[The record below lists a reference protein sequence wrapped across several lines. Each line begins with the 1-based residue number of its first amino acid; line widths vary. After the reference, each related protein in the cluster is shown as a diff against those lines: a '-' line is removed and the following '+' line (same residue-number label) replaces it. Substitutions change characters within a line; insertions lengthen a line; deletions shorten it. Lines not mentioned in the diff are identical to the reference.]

1 MRKITKASL
10 AVAALIATTLVAGTA
25 SAEPK
30 GGGAGANSCSLGST
44 TYPEGTVV
52 GLLKCKGGKWVLI
65 VDLPTTPLPKFFF

>member
-1 MRKITKASL
+1 MRKITRASL
-10 AVAALIATTLVAGTA
+10 AVAALLATTLVAGTA

-30 GGGAGANSCSLGST
+30 GGGSSANSCSLGST

-65 VDLPTTPLPKFFF
+65 VSIPSLPKLFL